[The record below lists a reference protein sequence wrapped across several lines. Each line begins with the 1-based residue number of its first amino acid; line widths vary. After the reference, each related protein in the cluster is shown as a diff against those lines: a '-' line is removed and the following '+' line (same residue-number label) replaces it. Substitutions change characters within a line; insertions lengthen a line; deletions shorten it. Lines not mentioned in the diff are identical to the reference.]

1 MSTEVKLGTRH
12 ALRVL
17 RPGPFRRYIIGSA
30 ISDTG
35 TWMQVMAQG
44 WVMATLTTSAFMLGL
59 VQLYAGL
66 PMLALTMIGGAAAD
80 RFDKRKILLITQ
92 YVQIAIAISIGW
104 LIWSGNIAI
113 WQIFIFAAILGVSN
127 SFEMPTL
134 SALVPELVKRDEIQG
149 AISLDRSV
157 FHGSRMVGFSLSGI
171 LISAWGMASAFFAN
185 AFSFVALIIAILSLP
200 PRQRGTAQEEEKRAS
215 GIKEGFRYIAKDRP
229 SLAMVMLIATQSVCI
244 FPIITVMMPL
254 YVRLVLH
261 LGADRLG
268 YLMGAS
274 AVGSV
279 AGSLFLIG
287 LPRKKRIFLMMA
299 CATAVTVAVIGL
311 SQARNFYVTMALL
324 IMNSLGIATNFGLAS
339 TIVQERAPDYLRGR
353 VSAVFMLSFVGLMPI
368 AGLGVTSLSDF
379 IEKEKTPPMPPGG
392 GMPTALAIAAIVYGA
407 ITLLI
412 LARVRRQCCEPALSE
427 ARPAET
433 PAPPIA
439 AAV

>member
-1 MSTEVKLGTRH
+1 MSGEIKLTTRN

-44 WVMATLTTSAFMLGL
+44 WVMATLTTSALMLGL
-59 VQLYAGL
+59 VNLCAGL
-66 PMLALTMIGGAAAD
+66 PMLALTMVGGSAAD

-92 YVQIAIAISIGW
+92 YVQIVLAVAMGL
-104 LIWSGNIAI
+104 LIWSGKIEI
-113 WQIFIFAAILGVSN
+113 WQIFIFAAILGISN

-134 SALVPELVKRDEIQG
+134 SALVPELVKREEIQG

-157 FHGSRMVGFSLSGI
+157 FHGSRMIGFSLSGI

-185 AFSFVALIIAILSLP
+185 ALSFIALIVAILSLP
-200 PRQRGTAQEEEKRAS
+200 PRLRGTAEEEEKRAS
-215 GIKEGFRYIAKDRP
+215 GIKECFRYIAKDKP

-261 LGADRLG
+261 LGPDRLG
-268 YLMGAS
+268 FLMGTS

-279 AGSLFLIG
+279 VGSLFLIG
-287 LPRKKRIFLMMA
+287 LPREKRIPLMMMCVTGVTGA
-299 CATAVTVAVIGL
+299 IFGMSRAPTFYLATAL
-311 SQARNFYVTMALL
+311 ML
-324 IMNSLGIATNFGLAS
+324 INSLGLATNFGLAS

-368 AGLGVTSLSDF
+368 SGLGVTSLSDF
-379 IEKEKTPPMPPGG
+379 I

-427 ARPAET
+427 ATPAA
-433 PAPPIA
+433 PAPPVA
-439 AAV
+439 AAI